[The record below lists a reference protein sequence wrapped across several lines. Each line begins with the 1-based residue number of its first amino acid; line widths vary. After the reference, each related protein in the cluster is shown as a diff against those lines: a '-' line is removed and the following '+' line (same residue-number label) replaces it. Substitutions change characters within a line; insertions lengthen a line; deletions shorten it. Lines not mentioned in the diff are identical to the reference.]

1 MCDVKELTAK
11 LKAAAIAVKET
22 RGIAR
27 YTKATTARQ
36 NFEKLATEDNVLALT
51 EALEAAEKHV
61 AYMEEMH
68 DDLVRQARSFRE
80 AHDSA
85 SEIIRQLEARVLTVK
100 MPTTK
105 YQWGGGVLNTI
116 DPVDMLYELR
126 KACATAGIALQ
137 IEGE

>member
-1 MCDVKELTAK
+1 MSNINELTAK
-11 LKAAAIAVKET
+11 LKAAALDEIMCREACDTSDLWQDE
-22 RGIAR
+22 ASP
-27 YTKATTARQ
+27 
-36 NFEKLATEDNVLALT
+36 ENVLALT

-61 AYMEEMH
+61 AYMEERH

-85 SEIIRQLEARVLTVK
+85 SKIIRQLEARVLTVK

-126 KACATAGIALQ
+126 KACAAAGIKLQ